1 MGCERRNTE
10 TDMSETVTTL
20 LDQLL
25 KLSEADR
32 ALIAD
37 RLWESLS
44 DEKQEELMD
53 ETTSDPE
60 FQAELQRRLDSIA
73 DGTAELIP
81 WEQARVTIREELERR
96 RAARKQ
102 GEQP

>member
-1 MGCERRNTE
+1 M
-10 TDMSETVTTL
+10 MSETATTL

-44 DEKQEELMD
+44 DEKQQELMD
-53 ETTSDPE
+53 EADDDPE
-60 FQAELQRRLDSIA
+60 FQAELERRIESIDS
-73 DGTAELIP
+73 GTAELIP
-81 WEQARVTIREELERR
+81 WEQARETIRAELERR
-96 RAARKQ
+96 ESARQQ
-102 GEQP
+102 GNQS